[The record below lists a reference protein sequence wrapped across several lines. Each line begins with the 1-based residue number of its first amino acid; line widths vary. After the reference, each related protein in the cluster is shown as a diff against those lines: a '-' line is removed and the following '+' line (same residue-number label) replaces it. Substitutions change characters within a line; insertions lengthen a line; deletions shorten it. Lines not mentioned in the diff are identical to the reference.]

1 MVEKGMVIS
10 LSMESD
16 EIKNYLIAKRVE
28 DFSNGEGG
36 WLCIDTDAIAEKGV
50 DNISAMDCWRVS
62 DKYLEVQ
69 IQRGV
74 IQIAKLIDC

>member
-1 MVEKGMVIS
+1 MIKEGVVIS
-10 LSMESD
+10 LSASD
-16 EIKNYLIAKRVE
+16 EIKNYLIAKRIE

-36 WLCIDTDAIAEKGV
+36 WLCIDTDAIAEKGA
-50 DNISAMDCWRVS
+50 DGISAMDCWRVS

-74 IQIAKLIDC
+74 IQIDTLIDC

>member
-1 MVEKGMVIS
+1 MIKKGAIIS
-10 LSMESD
+10 LTASD
-16 EIKNYLIAKRVE
+16 EIKRYLIAKRVE
-28 DFSNGEGG
+28 DFSNGDGG

-69 IQRGV
+69 IQRGA
-74 IQIAKLIDC
+74 IQIDTLIDC

>member
-36 WLCIDTDAIAEKGV
+36 WLCIDTDAISEKGV

-69 IQRGV
+69 MKRGV
-74 IQIAKLIDC
+74 IQIAKLIEN